1 MRVPLTWLRDFV
13 AIIDTPE
20 SLASRLTFAGLEVED
35 IEYVGLAPTDA
46 PIAGLPVGSRR
57 GQMAKGL
64 AWDPAKIVIAQI
76 FEVLPHPN
84 ADRLTLL
91 RVDDGSGDELIVL
104 TGAPN
109 LFHLKGTGPLP
120 IPLKVVYAR
129 EGAVLYDG
137 HKPGREVMT
146 LKRAKIRGVESKSMV
161 CSEKELGISDEHDGI
176 IFLADDAPVG
186 AAAADYMGD
195 VVFEVKIN
203 PNMARNACI
212 LGVAREIAA
221 LTGQTLHA
229 PSLEVQ
235 ADGAPLEGRVGIDI
249 REPRLNSRF
258 VLGLIEG
265 VALRPSPYQV
275 QRRLRLMGTRPI
287 NNIVD
292 ATNYV
297 MFELGE
303 PLHAF
308 DWDVIQQRA
317 KGTRPTIMTRLPEPG
332 ETLRTLDGV
341 DRKLEGET
349 VLVCDAHGVLS
360 IAGVMGGA
368 QSEVAETTVNVLLE
382 GAAWEFIS
390 IRRTAKTHN
399 LPSEASYRFS
409 RGVHP
414 ALAERGVLR
423 ALELM
428 RLWAGGTVARGLV
441 DSYPGRSAQ
450 PTVEI
455 TTSFVQRQLG
465 VSLSAEQIVTILRSL
480 EFVCDTRPDAGSVAD
495 GLAPDV
501 TVRVTA
507 PDHRLDIG
515 TGVIGQADV
524 LEEIA
529 RIYGYER
536 IPETMLAEVLPA
548 PHINRA
554 LVLEERVRDL
564 LVSLGLQEIV
574 TYSLTSPEREAR
586 MTVEPQPDAQLDYVR
601 LANPIVVDR
610 VVMRQALLPG
620 LLDIASANARHE
632 ARLALFEIGPVYLP
646 VVGAVL
652 PDEPVRLSLVLAG
665 PRSASGWQ
673 PADCE
678 PMDFF
683 DLKGM
688 LEALIDALHM
698 RDVAFVAGEH
708 GSLTPGRSAQV
719 TVNGQ
724 PAGWLGE
731 LHPAVAA
738 RFDLASRVL
747 VAELD
752 LATLTASAGD
762 RHPVSSVP
770 SYPPVK
776 EDLAVI
782 VDEGIPAAQV
792 TDVIRRAGGALLG
805 SVSLFDVYRGDQM
818 GGGKKSLAFRVTYQ
832 ARDRTLT
839 DVEAGKLRDKIVRAL
854 SEEIG
859 AVLRG

>member
-1 MRVPLTWLRDFV
+1 MRVPLSWVRDYV
-13 AIIDTPE
+13 AITDTPE

-35 IEYVGLAPTDA
+35 LEYVGLAPADA
-46 PIAGLPVGSRR
+46 PIAGVPAAGRR

-64 AWDPAKIVIAQI
+64 AWDPSKIVIAQI
-76 FEVLPHPN
+76 VEVLPHPN

-91 RVDDGSGDELIVL
+91 RVDDGSGEELIVL

-120 IPLKVVYAR
+120 TPLKVVYAR
-129 EGAVLYDG
+129 EGSVLYDG
-137 HKPGREVMT
+137 HKPGREIMT

-176 IFLADDAPVG
+176 IILDDDAPVG

-195 VVFEVKIN
+195 VVLEVKIN
-203 PNMARNACI
+203 PNMARNACV
-212 LGVAREIAA
+212 LGIAREVAA
-221 LTGQTLHA
+221 LTGQTLRA
-229 PSLEVQ
+229 PCLEAQ
-235 ADGAPLEGRVGIDI
+235 AHGAPIDGRVGIEI

-265 VALRPSPYQV
+265 VTIRPSPYQV

-287 NNIVD
+287 SNIVD
-292 ATNYV
+292 ATNYA

-308 DWDVIQQRA
+308 DWDVIQRRA
-317 KGTRPTIMTRLPEPG
+317 QGKRPTIITRLPEPG

-341 DRKLEGET
+341 DRTLEGET
-349 VLVCDAHGVLS
+349 VLVCDEHGALS
-360 IAGVMGGA
+360 LAGVMGGA

-382 GAAWEFIS
+382 GASWEFIN
-390 IRRTAKTHN
+390 IRRTTKAHN

-428 RLWAGGTVARGLV
+428 RLWAGGTVARGLI
-441 DSYPGRSAQ
+441 DSYPGRPA
-450 PTVEI
+450 PATIEI
-455 TTSFVQRQLG
+455 TTSFVERQLG
-465 VSLSAEQIVTILRSL
+465 VALSADQIVGILRSL
-480 EFVCDTRPDAGSVAD
+480 EFVCDVRPQADAQAS
-495 GLAPDV
+495 DV

-536 IPETMLAEVLPA
+536 IPETMLAEVLP
-548 PHINRA
+548 PQHINRT
-554 LVLEERVRDL
+554 LVQEERVRDL

-586 MTVEPQPDAQLDYVR
+586 MVVGPPPEATPEYVR
-601 LANPIVVDR
+601 LVNPIVVDR
-610 VVMRQALLPG
+610 VVMRHALLPG
-620 LLDIASANARHE
+620 LLDIASANARH
-632 ARLALFEIGPVYLP
+632 ADRLAMFELGSVYLP
-646 VVGAVL
+646 VAGAEL
-652 PDEPVRLSLVLAG
+652 PDEPVRLALVLAG
-665 PRSASGWQ
+665 PRSPSGWQ
-673 PADCE
+673 PADRE

-688 LEALIDALHM
+688 VEALIHAMHL

-708 GSLTPGRSAQV
+708 ASLTPGRSAQV
-719 TVNGQ
+719 TISGQ
-724 PAGWLGE
+724 AAGWLGE

-738 RFDLASRVL
+738 QFDLTSRVL

-752 LATLTASAGD
+752 LAAMTTSASD
-762 RHPVSSVP
+762 RHPVSSVQ
-770 SYPPVK
+770 SYPPIK

-782 VDEGIPAAQV
+782 VDDGVPAAQV
-792 TDVIRRAGGALLG
+792 ADVIRRAGGALLG
-805 SVSLFDVYRGDQM
+805 SVSLFDLYRGDQV
-818 GGGKKSLAFRVTYQ
+818 GAGKKSLAFSVTYQ
-832 ARDRTLT
+832 APDRTLT
-839 DVEAGKLRDKIVRAL
+839 DVEAGKLRDKIVRGLAD
-854 SEEIG
+854 EIG